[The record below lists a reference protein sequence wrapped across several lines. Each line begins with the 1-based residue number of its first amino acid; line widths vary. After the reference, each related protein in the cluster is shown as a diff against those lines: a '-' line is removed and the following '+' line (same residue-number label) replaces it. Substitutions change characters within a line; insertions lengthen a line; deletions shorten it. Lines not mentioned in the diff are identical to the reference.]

1 MDRIAQA
8 IFRLEVSTH
17 MTIYFNSYITN
28 LDKWLKYTYTYTPSQ
43 YFFFVKIKFSYAFSN
58 PILKI
63 TQLVSLCIYCE
74 SGWDGWRL
82 VSVDEMG

>member
-43 YFFFVKIKFSYAFSN
+43 YFFCKN
-58 PILKI
+58 
-63 TQLVSLCIYCE
+63 
-74 SGWDGWRL
+74 
-82 VSVDEMG
+82 